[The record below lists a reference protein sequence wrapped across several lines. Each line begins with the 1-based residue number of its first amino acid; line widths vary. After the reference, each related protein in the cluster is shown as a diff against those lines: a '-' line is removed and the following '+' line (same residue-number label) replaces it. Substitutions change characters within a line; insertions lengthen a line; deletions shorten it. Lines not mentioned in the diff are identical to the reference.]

1 MAAMA
6 TLKDGICYGNRSVD
20 FFYKLS
26 EKNISTTWGTKEIV
40 VVSLGLFVSCFV
52 IFANIL
58 VMLAIFMNRR
68 FHYPIYYLL
77 GNLAAADLFAGISY
91 MYLMFHTGPWTS
103 KLSTYQWFVRQVRP
117 ALMMCDL

>member
-1 MAAMA
+1 MV
-6 TLKDGICYGNRSVD
+6 CHYNESVK
-20 FFYKLS
+20 FFYDISK
-26 EKNISTTWGTKEIV
+26 KNISGMWQTKDYV
-40 VVSLGLFVSCFV
+40 VVSLGLLVCVFV

-91 MYLMFHTGPWTS
+91 MYLMFHTGPWTI
-103 KLSTYQWFVRQVRP
+103 KLSINQWFVRQVRGR
-117 ALMMCDL
+117 

>member
-1 MAAMA
+1 MV
-6 TLKDGICYGNRSVD
+6 CYDNASVE
-20 FFYKLS
+20 FFYNMSK
-26 EKNISTTWGTKEIV
+26 KNISNTWRPKDV
-40 VVSLGLFVSCFV
+40 VVVGLGIFVSAFV

-91 MYLMFHTGPWTS
+91 LYLMFHTGPWTI
-103 KLSTYQWFVRQVRP
+103 KLSVYQWFVRQVRSQ
-117 ALMMCDL
+117 